1 MCLAFMQSEHMKSFY
16 FRFTP
21 SSSSFGRWT
30 QETAAAVGGVTGEVA
45 GCSSAR
51 SRPRLRCTGRRGVL
65 AAGLMTPW
73 SGHGWPARQLQA
85 AAADRAR
92 CRERRGATSQGRGGW
107 LRSCRGW
114 QRWAEQLEKGGGEE
128 HGGYRLLKNEEA
140 PDGLAWFLAADGE
153 RRGREWRGGC
163 CPIT

>member
-1 MCLAFMQSEHMKSFY
+1 M
-16 FRFTP
+16 T
-21 SSSSFGRWT
+21 
-30 QETAAAVGGVTGEVA
+30 AAVGEVTGEVTGLFVGEEQVKVEVHRSTRCA
-45 GCSSAR
+45 GSRPDDAVV
-51 SRPRLRCTGRRGVL
+51 RPRLAGSATPSCCRR
-65 AAGLMTPW
+65 P
-73 SGHGWPARQLQA
+73 
-85 AAADRAR
+85 AR

-128 HGGYRLLKNEEA
+128 HGGFRLLKNEEA

-153 RRGREWRGGC
+153 RRVREWRGGC